1 MFENGFFSSYTD
13 WANLLINIETI
24 SEIKKKNLKIQ

>member
-1 MFENGFFSSYTD
+1 MFENGFFPSYTD

-24 SEIKKKNLKIQ
+24 SEIKRKKP